1 MKGHM
6 RIKTGIKKALILMLS
21 VVLVSLVAIAVVA
34 AHRFYIRL
42 PQSRLF
48 YAWKKVDEVYYDRTF
63 AGFDWPAV
71 LETYKK
77 HLPRFDWDG
86 RETSPFIQNMLSLL
100 EVSHLRHIP
109 GFMASEKIKEEA
121 VLADYFPE
129 LRDIS
134 GMVLVMDMLPR
145 ISRVLSL
152 ETWSPLYAHGVR
164 VGDRILLDTLDTN
177 ISDKNKPVRL
187 YCYHINTA
195 GVKKEF
201 EFDLPAPPL
210 GTQQTAVPAG
220 DHVLH
225 IAHFDQAEIQAL
237 KHVSEDRNSPITQ
250 LHYISLGAV
259 TTALHL
265 PKTKVIDVVKDSE
278 ADKAGVEIG
287 SFIGDGTDPK
297 TESKNIGG
305 KTVVKSNGIYKV
317 ILPDGKK
324 VTFSVNKEITL
335 SDFERIRS
343 AQLIGQTLVIAF
355 NEMTDENTQ
364 WVLQQIKNTPATAIV
379 LDLRY
384 NTGGSA
390 IAEERLLAGFLASG
404 TRIGTEI
411 EGKKTN
417 EINVPAGYTPTD
429 KPMAVLIGLVSASG
443 AEVIARTLQ
452 FHHRARIYGAQSSGQ
467 LLASRFYKLTD
478 GSYIQIPSI
487 NLLDPAGKP
496 IEWYGVMPDVK
507 KWKTL
512 SDVRAGR
519 DPVLECALADLSGGQ
534 CH

>member
-21 VVLVSLVAIAVVA
+21 VVLVSLVAIAAIA

-71 LETYKK
+71 LATYKK
-77 HLPRFDWDG
+77 QLPRFDSDG
-86 RETSPFIQNMLSLL
+86 QKTSPIINDMLSLL
-100 EVSHLRHIP
+100 EVSHLQHFP
-109 GFMASEKIKEEA
+109 AFLVPEEKKKTA
-121 VLADYFPE
+121 VLASYFPE

-134 GMVLVMDMLPR
+134 GMVMVMDMLPR

-210 GTQQTAVPAG
+210 GAQQTAVPAG

-225 IAHFDQAEIQAL
+225 IARFDQGEIQAL
-237 KHVSEDRNSPITQ
+237 KHVSEDRNSSITQ

-265 PKTKVIDVVKDSE
+265 PKNKVIDVVKDSE

-287 SFIGDGTDPK
+287 SFMDAGTDVRAEP
-297 TESKNIGG
+297 KNIGG
-305 KTVVKSNGIYKV
+305 KKGAKINSTYHM
-317 ILPDGKK
+317 ILPNGRK
-324 VTFSVNKEITL
+324 VTFSINKEIPL
-335 SDFERIRS
+335 SHFWENRS

-379 LDLRY
+379 LDLRD
-384 NTGGSA
+384 NTGGSI
-390 IAEERLLAGFLASG
+390 IAVPKLLAEFLASG
-404 TRIGTEI
+404 TRIATEI

-478 GSYIQIPSI
+478 GTYIQIPSI

-519 DPVLECALADLSGGQ
+519 DPVLECALTDLSGGQ

>member
-1 MKGHM
+1 MTGHM

-21 VVLVSLVAIAVVA
+21 VVLVSLVAIA

-71 LETYKK
+71 LATYKK

-86 RETSPFIQNMLSLL
+86 QKTSPIINDMLSLL
-100 EVSHLRHIP
+100 EVSHLQHFP
-109 GFMASEKIKEEA
+109 AFLVPEEKKKTA
-121 VLADYFPE
+121 VLASYFPE

-134 GMVLVMDMLPR
+134 GMVMVMDMLPR

-164 VGDRILLDTLDTN
+164 VGDRILLDTLDTD

-210 GTQQTAVPAG
+210 GAQQTAVPAG

-225 IAHFDQAEIQAL
+225 IARFARFDQGEIQAL
-237 KHVSEDRNSPITQ
+237 KHVIEDRNSPMTQ
-250 LHYISLGAV
+250 LHYIPLGAV
-259 TTALHL
+259 TTRPHL
-265 PKTKVIDVVKDSE
+265 IRTKVIDVVKDSE

-305 KTVVKSNGIYKV
+305 KTVVKSNGIYKM

-324 VTFSVNKEITL
+324 VTFSINKEITL
-335 SDFERIRS
+335 SNFEGIRS

-364 WVLQQIKNTPATAIV
+364 WALQQIKNTPATAIV
-379 LDLRY
+379 LDLRD
-384 NTGGSA
+384 NTGGSS
-390 IAEERLLAGFLASG
+390 IAVPKLLAGFLASG
-404 TRIGTEI
+404 TRIATEI
-411 EGKKTN
+411 RGKKTN
-417 EINVPAGYTPTD
+417 EINVPTGYTPTD

-443 AEVIARTLQ
+443 AEVTARTLQ
-452 FHHRARIYGAQSSGQ
+452 FHRRARIYGAQSSGQ
-467 LLASRFYKLTD
+467 VLMSRFYKLTD
-478 GSYIQIPSI
+478 GSYIQIPHA

-496 IEWYGVMPDVK
+496 LEWYGVMPDVK

-519 DPVLECALADLSGGQ
+519 DPVLECALTDLSGGQ

>member
-21 VVLVSLVAIAVVA
+21 VVLVSLVAIAAIA

-71 LETYKK
+71 LATYKK
-77 HLPRFDWDG
+77 QLPRFDSDG
-86 RETSPFIQNMLSLL
+86 QKTSPIINDMLSLL
-100 EVSHLRHIP
+100 EVSHLEHFP
-109 GFMASEKIKEEA
+109 AFLVPEEKKKAA
-121 VLADYFPE
+121 VLASYFPE

-134 GMVLVMDMLPR
+134 GMVMVMDMLPR

-220 DHVLH
+220 EHVLH
-225 IAHFDQAEIQAL
+225 IARFDQAEIQAL

-250 LHYISLGAV
+250 LHYNSLGAV

-287 SFIGDGTDPK
+287 SFIGNGTNIKAGP
-297 TESKNIGG
+297 ENIGG
-305 KTVVKSNGIYKV
+305 KKVIKTDSRYEV

-335 SDFERIRS
+335 SDFEGIRS
-343 AQLIGQTLVIAF
+343 AQLIGQTLVITF

-429 KPMAVLIGLVSASG
+429 KPTVVLISLLSASS
-443 AEVIARTLQ
+443 AELAARTLQ
-452 FHHRARIYGAQSSGQ
+452 FHHRACIYGAQSSGQ

-478 GSYIQIPSI
+478 GTYIQIPSI

-519 DPVLECALADLSGGQ
+519 DPVLECALTDLSGGQ